1 MNRRRAL
8 RLPPVQYLLAAAC
21 LVSALILAASHFM
34 TMFEFT
40 PPGGEPLQT
49 SDAADQ
55 HGFGLVVLA
64 AFAILALSIAAL
76 GGSKPAATA
85 VAIAGGIALLIFLLV
100 DLPDA
105 GKIGTL
111 DDPRQSFIDAEAVP
125 QAGFWFELLGSL
137 ALTISGIAYATL
149 APEQLVVFRPE
160 RRAERLR
167 RRTER
172 EAAAAARRTEG
183 ATVEPLHGR
192 AAASREHRPA
202 ARRAPHR
209 RERG

>member
-1 MNRRRAL
+1 MSGRRL
-8 RLPPVQYLLAAAC
+8 RMPPVQYLLAAAC
-21 LVSALILAASHFM
+21 LLSAIVLAASHFL

-40 PPGGEPLQT
+40 PPGGEPLQS

-64 AFAILALSIAAL
+64 AFAIGALAIATVN
-76 GGSKPAATA
+76 GSKPAATA
-85 VAIAGGIALLIFLLV
+85 VAIAGGIAFLIFLLV

-111 DDPRQSFIDAEAVP
+111 DDPRQAFIDAEAVP

-137 ALTISGIAYATL
+137 SLTVSGIAFATL
-149 APEQLVVFRPE
+149 TPEQLALFPRDRAGRERSLE
-160 RRAERLR
+160 RRAGARKPYDAEAGGAGVEAFHGLR
-167 RRTER
+167 
-172 EAAAAARRTEG
+172 
-183 ATVEPLHGR
+183 GR
-192 AAASREHRPA
+192 DRPA
-202 ARRAPHR
+202 SATRPPRR